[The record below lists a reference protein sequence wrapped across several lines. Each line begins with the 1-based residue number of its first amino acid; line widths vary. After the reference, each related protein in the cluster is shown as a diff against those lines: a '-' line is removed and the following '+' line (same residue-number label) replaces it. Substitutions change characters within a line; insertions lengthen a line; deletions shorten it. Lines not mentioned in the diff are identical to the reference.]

1 MSHTHTLSHAR
12 THSHTLLHTTG
23 MFYLAMVRKDPMG
36 SILPTTSSSS
46 SGSNS
51 STSSNHSTHMS
62 NHSLPSTGHTT
73 NSNHVTSSSSSSSD
87 DRHTG
92 NNTPFAPL
100 SNNNNHNSSHHQ
112 SLYNHTK
119 PLGYNVSKPIVTI
132 QLSGASSSSS
142 SSRSNLR
149 CVHSSII
156 HTLSMPSQDTF
167 NNISYS
173 LETPCRMQPIRY
185 SNNYYSL
192 CLS

>member
-1 MSHTHTLSHAR
+1 
-12 THSHTLLHTTG
+12 
-23 MFYLAMVRKDPMG
+23 MVRKDPMG

-46 SGSNS
+46 SSSNS

-100 SNNNNHNSSHHQ
+100 NSNNNHNSNHHQ

-156 HTLSMPSQDTF
+156 HTLAV
-167 NNISYS
+167 S
-173 LETPCRMQPIRY
+173 LYRIRTQSITY
-185 SNNYYSL
+185 HTLYKHHVESN
-192 CLS
+192 LSVTTITTTHYAYLNLILIAPYPLFLALIP